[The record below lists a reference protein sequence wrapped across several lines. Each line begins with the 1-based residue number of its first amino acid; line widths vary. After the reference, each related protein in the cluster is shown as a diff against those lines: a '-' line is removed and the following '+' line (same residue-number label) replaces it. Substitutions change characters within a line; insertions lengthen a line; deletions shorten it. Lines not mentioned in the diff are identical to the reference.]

1 MGPPGSGKG
10 TIAKRIVK
18 DFGLVH
24 LASGDMLRG
33 QVAKRTEIGLLANN
47 YIRDGDLVPDNVMM
61 KLVLNELQGIRY
73 I

>member
-61 KLVLNELQGIRY
+61 KLVLNELQGTC
-73 I
+73 